1 MLTFTFVLRP
11 APIPTLWIFWGRD
24 VLDGMMIE
32 PEAILGISHSSETS
46 SSLATWIISGVG
58 TPRLADVACV
68 MDCLAPQV

>member
-1 MLTFTFVLRP
+1 MGD
-11 APIPTLWIFWGRD
+11 LWGAGR
-24 VLDGMMIE
+24 VERIMIE

-68 MDCLAPQV
+68 MD